1 MSQPASETIKGIPDV
16 LKIEFDQPSRRNKDE
31 TRSKYLHQDSLLNY
45 HIIECQEKLKH
56 SGLRFQNSMAPH
68 VEILSQEEKKRSD
81 EKELFLERVKSLQG
95 LKVNVMDKN
104 NYKVM
109 GKAFYLILPTVNEN
123 HEGMKSPTEPK
134 GPYLIKICQLQHLAP
149 GVNRFTNIILDPNYS
164 TYSEHEFTVFD

>member
-95 LKVNVMDKN
+95 MQVNVMDKN

-109 GKAFYLILPTVNEN
+109 GKAFYLILPTVND
-123 HEGMKSPTEPK
+123 KQ
-134 GPYLIKICQLQHLAP
+134 YLIKICQLQHLAL